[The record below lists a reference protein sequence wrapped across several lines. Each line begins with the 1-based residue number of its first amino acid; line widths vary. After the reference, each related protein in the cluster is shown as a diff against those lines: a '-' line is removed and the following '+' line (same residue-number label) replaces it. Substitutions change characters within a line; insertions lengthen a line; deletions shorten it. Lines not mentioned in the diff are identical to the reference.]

1 MKTVFSSLLFSL
13 FFIGTVSAQT
23 SSPQPEPDFLTGKGL
38 LFKFDGLANLGLN
51 SFSGGVGFKYKI
63 GEEAWLRHIITLS
76 SSRYNPH
83 QQVGT
88 NNEYFNLNLGLS
100 TDYIIDLY
108 KRDNLKPYY
117 GAGFSLSTGLTDNYS
132 KNPSGEYS
140 NVSNYYSAGIVGL
153 VGIEYFIKDNISLSA
168 EYQLGAGFSYTENKT
183 EMTSKPTNIKTKTFS
198 IPTRGFYLN
207 TSSFGLVA
215 SFYL

>member
-1 MKTVFSSLLFSL
+1 MKTVFASFLFVL
-13 FFIGTVSAQT
+13 VFAGTVSAQT
-23 SSPQPEPDFLTGKGL
+23 PSPQSEPDFLTGKGL

-51 SFSGGVGFKYKI
+51 SFSGGVGLKYKI
-63 GEEAWLRHIITLS
+63 GEEAWLRHIIS
-76 SSRYNPH
+76 VSANRYNPH
-83 QQVGT
+83 QQVG
-88 NNEYFNLNLGLS
+88 NNSEYFNLNLGLS
-100 TDYIIDLY
+100 TDYIIDMY

-117 GAGFSLSTGLTDNYS
+117 GAGFSLSTGMTDNFT
-132 KNPSGEYS
+132 KNPSTEYTNTANS
-140 NVSNYYSAGIVGL
+140 YSAEIVGL
-153 VGIEYFIKDNISLSA
+153 IGIEYFVKDNISLSA

-183 EMTSKPTNIKTKTFS
+183 EFTSKPSTTKTKTFS

>member
-23 SSPQPEPDFLTGKGL
+23 PAPQTEPDFLTGKGL

-51 SFSGGVGFKYKI
+51 SFSGGVGLKYKI
-63 GEEAWLRHIITLS
+63 GEEAWLRHIVIVST
-76 SSRYNPH
+76 SRYNPK
-83 QQVGT
+83 QSVGRET
-88 NNEYFNLNLGLS
+88 EYFNLNLGLS
-100 TDYIIDLY
+100 TDYIIDMY
-108 KRDNLKPYY
+108 KRNNLKPYY

-140 NVSNYYSAGIVGL
+140 NVANYYSAEIVGL
-153 VGIEYFIKDNISLSA
+153 VGIEYFVKDNISLSA

-183 EMTSKPTNIKTKTFS
+183 EMTSKPSNEKTKTFS